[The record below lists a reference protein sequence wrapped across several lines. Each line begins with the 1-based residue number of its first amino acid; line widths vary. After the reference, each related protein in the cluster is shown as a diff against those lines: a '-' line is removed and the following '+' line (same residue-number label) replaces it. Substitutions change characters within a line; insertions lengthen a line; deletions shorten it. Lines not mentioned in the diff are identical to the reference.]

1 MEVCNP
7 ARRQCGWLLG
17 SLRSVTLDGSCSTPH
32 YRFLLVG
39 SEIPDEE
46 SQTRSYS
53 LTRAVIGGAAI
64 LRCLDH
70 FLSIPV
76 LCYLV
81 KWKARLE
88 FVKRS
93 LGVSFSWHLFTS
105 MHGLVGRRR
114 RLGRSSK
121 HPFRS

>member
-1 MEVCNP
+1 MEVLQSGEATMRLTP
-7 ARRQCGWLLG
+7 GLAEVGYPRRKLLH
-17 SLRSVTLDGSCSTPH
+17 PH

-46 SQTRSYS
+46 SQTRPYS
-53 LTRAVIGGAAI
+53 LMRAVIGGAAI